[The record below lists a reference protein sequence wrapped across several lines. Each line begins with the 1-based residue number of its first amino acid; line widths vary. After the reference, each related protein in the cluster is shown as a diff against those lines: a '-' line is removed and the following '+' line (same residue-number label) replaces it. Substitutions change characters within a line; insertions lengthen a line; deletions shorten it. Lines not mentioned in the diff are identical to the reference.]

1 MLPQPTNLRDSQFQS
16 TQQKENFVPAAAKN
30 IVNGN
35 GAEVTVMNDKVAYD
49 DGFTGSQPAI
59 PPEIQEAMM
68 YTPVKKR
75 VGALRRSP
83 I

>member
-1 MLPQPTNLRDSQFQS
+1 M
-16 TQQKENFVPAAAKN
+16 VPGSAKA
-30 IVNGN
+30 NGVD
-35 GAEVTVMNDKVAYD
+35 AEVIAASVDYD
-49 DGFTGSQPAI
+49 DVDVFGGSQPAI
-59 PPEIQEAMM
+59 PPEVQEAMM